1 VPLDRLNQIDLRLV
15 KHLRLKRTRVELQFD
30 WYNVLNDS
38 SITVMNTRYGPV
50 WQRPLQ
56 IIDGSFFKF
65 GTQVTF

>member
-56 IIDGSFFKF
+56 IMAVARQLRLGPA
-65 GTQVTF
+65 